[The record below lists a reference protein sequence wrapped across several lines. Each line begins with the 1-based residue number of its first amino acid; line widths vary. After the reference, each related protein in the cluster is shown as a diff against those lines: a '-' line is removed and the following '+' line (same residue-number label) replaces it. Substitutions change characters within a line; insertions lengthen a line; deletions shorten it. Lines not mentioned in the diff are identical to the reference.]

1 VAIAGERRAERP
13 ASPHDRRPAVYVL
26 SDSLGETADA
36 VAKAALS
43 QFDEEAFHVVRLP
56 RITSR
61 GQLQGVVQGAA
72 RERCVFLYTLGAR
85 RLRDEMTSMSRT
97 AGILAIDILGPCVSA
112 LETLSGFR
120 PEWEPGLSRR
130 LDRGYFERV
139 EALEFSVKHDDGR
152 AVEELDQ
159 AEMVLIGVSRSSKTP
174 IAMYL
179 AFKGYKVANVPLVP
193 GVEPPK
199 ELFDLDRRRIF
210 GLTTSANLLVDIR
223 GKRFADMGTYAQDYF
238 DREHIEQ
245 ELDESRHLMR
255 QLGCIVVSTEA
266 RAVEETAQE
275 ILEYYSAAFALPGL
289 KGPEADEPAASMPPG
304 PHSHPRRHVP
314 RQGG

>member
-1 VAIAGERRAERP
+1 MSEDP
-13 ASPHDRRPAVYVL
+13 RPAVYVL

-43 QFDEEAFHVVRLP
+43 QFDEDSFHVVRLP

-61 GQLQGVVQGAA
+61 GQLQGVVHGAA
-72 RERCVFLYTLGAR
+72 RERCIFLSTLGAR
-85 RLRDEMTSMSRT
+85 RLRDEMTTMSRE

-112 LETLSGFR
+112 LEALSGFV
-120 PEWEPGLSRR
+120 PEWEPGLMRR
-130 LDRGYFERV
+130 LDRGYFDRV

-159 AEMVLIGVSRSSKTP
+159 AEIVLIGVSRSSKTP

-179 AFKGYKVANVPLVP
+179 AFKGYKTANVPLVP
-193 GVEPPK
+193 SVEPPK

-210 GLTTSANLLVDIR
+210 GLTTSADLLVDIR
-223 GKRFADMGTYAQDYF
+223 GKRFADIGAYAQDYF

-245 ELDESRHLMR
+245 ELDDSRHLMR
-255 QLGCIVVSTEA
+255 QLGCIVISTEG

-275 ILEYYSAAFALPGL
+275 ILEYYSAAYSLPGL
-289 KGPEADEPAASMPPG
+289 KGPEADEHTIAAPPPG

-314 RQGG
+314 RQGD

>member
-1 VAIAGERRAERP
+1 M
-13 ASPHDRRPAVYVL
+13 SDDHRPAVYIL

-61 GQLQGVVQGAA
+61 GQLVGVVRGACGHDN
-72 RERCVFLYTLGAR
+72 CVFLYTLAAP
-85 RLRDEMTSMSRT
+85 RLRDEMAAISREL
-97 AGILAIDILGPCVSA
+97 GIAAIDILGPCVSA
-112 LETLSGFR
+112 LEAVSGLV
-120 PEWEPGLSRR
+120 PEWEAGLVRKI
-130 LDRGYFERV
+130 DRGYFDRV
-139 EALEFSVKHDDGR
+139 EALEFAVKHDDGR

-159 AEMVLIGVSRSSKTP
+159 AEIVLIGVSRSSKTP

-179 AFKGYKVANVPLVP
+179 AFRGYKAANVPLVP

-199 ELFDLDRRRIF
+199 ELFELDPRRIF

-223 GKRFADMGTYAQDYF
+223 GKRFADIGSYAQDYF

-245 ELDESRHLMR
+245 ELDTSRHLMR
-255 QLGCIVVSTEA
+255 MLGKGEA
-266 RAVEETAQE
+266 QWRKY
-275 ILEYYSAAFALPGL
+275 LFY
-289 KGPEADEPAASMPPG
+289 
-304 PHSHPRRHVP
+304 
-314 RQGG
+314 

>member
-1 VAIAGERRAERP
+1 M
-13 ASPHDRRPAVYVL
+13 SDDHRPAVYVL

-61 GQLQGVVQGAA
+61 GQLVGVVRGACGHDD
-72 RERCVFLYTLGAR
+72 CVFLYTLAAP
-85 RLRDEMTSMSRT
+85 RLRDEMAAISRELDI
-97 AGILAIDILGPCVSA
+97 AAIDILGPCVSA
-112 LETLSGFR
+112 LQAVSGLE
-120 PEWEPGLSRR
+120 PEWEAGLVRKV
-130 LDRGYFERV
+130 DRGYFDRV
-139 EALEFSVKHDDGR
+139 EALEFAVKHDDGR
-152 AVEELDQ
+152 AVEELDE
-159 AEMVLIGVSRSSKTP
+159 AELVLIGVSRSSKTP

-179 AFKGYKVANVPLVP
+179 AFRGYKAANVPLVP

-199 ELFDLDRRRIF
+199 ELFELDPRRIF

-223 GKRFADMGTYAQDYF
+223 GKRFSDIGAYAQDYF

-245 ELDESRHLMR
+245 ELDDSRHLMR
-255 QLGCIVVSTEA
+255 QLGCIVVSTEG

-275 ILEYYSAAFALPGL
+275 ILQYYSEAFARHDGKAGEPVLPA
-289 KGPEADEPAASMPPG
+289 EVIPPG
-304 PHSHPRRHVP
+304 AHLRGRRHIP
-314 RQGG
+314 HEGD

>member
-1 VAIAGERRAERP
+1 MPE
-13 ASPHDRRPAVYVL
+13 DTRPAVYVL

-43 QFDEEAFHVVRLP
+43 QFDEDSFHVVRLP

-61 GQLQGVVQGAA
+61 GQLQGVVAGAA
-72 RERCVFLYTLGAR
+72 KERCIFLYTLAAR
-85 RLRDEMTSMSRT
+85 RLRDQMIAMSLEL
-97 AGILAIDILGPCVSA
+97 GIVAIDILGPCVSA
-112 LETLSGFR
+112 LEVLSGME
-120 PEWEPGLSRR
+120 PEWQSGLVRR
-130 LDRGYFERV
+130 LDRGYFDRV

-159 AEMVLIGVSRSSKTP
+159 AEIVLIGVSRSSKTP

-179 AFKGYKVANVPLVP
+179 AFKGYKTANVPLVP
-193 GVEPPK
+193 TVEPPK
-199 ELFDLDRRRIF
+199 ELFELDRRRVF
-210 GLTTSANLLVDIR
+210 GLTTSADLLVDIR
-223 GKRFADMGTYAQDYF
+223 GKRFADIGAYAQDYF

-245 ELDESRHLMR
+245 ELEDSRHVMR
-255 QLGCIVVSTEA
+255 QVGCIVISTEA

-289 KGPEADEPAASMPPG
+289 KGPEADDHTIASPPPG

-314 RQGG
+314 RQGD

>member
-1 VAIAGERRAERP
+1 VAR
-13 ASPHDRRPAVYVL
+13 DTRPAVYVL

-61 GQLQGVVQGAA
+61 GQLQGVVRGACVD
-72 RERCVFLYTLGAR
+72 ERCVFLYTLAAP
-85 RLRDEMTSMSRT
+85 RLRDEMAAISRELEI
-97 AGILAIDILGPCVSA
+97 AAIDILGPCVTA
-112 LETLSGFR
+112 LELASGLR
-120 PEWEPGLSRR
+120 PEWEAGLVRKI
-130 LDRGYFERV
+130 DRGYFDRV
-139 EALEFSVKHDDGR
+139 EALEFAVKHDDGR

-179 AFKGYKVANVPLVP
+179 AFRGYKAANVPLVP

-199 ELFDLDRRRIF
+199 ELFDLDPRRIF
-210 GLTTSANLLVDIR
+210 GLTTSANLLVNIR
-223 GKRFADMGTYAQDYF
+223 GKRFADIGSYAQDYF

-255 QLGCIVVSTEA
+255 QLGCIVISTEG

-275 ILEYYSAAFALPGL
+275 ILQYYSEAFARHDGTTGEPL
-289 KGPEADEPAASMPPG
+289 GPAEVIPPG
-304 PHSHPRRHVP
+304 VHSRARRHIP
-314 RQGG
+314 HEGD

>member
-1 VAIAGERRAERP
+1 VP
-13 ASPHDRRPAVYVL
+13 DDKRPAVYVL

-43 QFDEEAFHVVRLP
+43 QFDEDSFQVVRLP

-61 GQLQGVVQGAA
+61 GQLQGVVAGAA
-72 RERCVFLYTLGAR
+72 KERCIFLYTLAAR
-85 RLRDEMTSMSRT
+85 RLRDQMIAMSLEL
-97 AGILAIDILGPCVSA
+97 GIVAIDILGPCVSA
-112 LETLSGFR
+112 LEMLSGME
-120 PEWEPGLSRR
+120 PEWESGLVRR
-130 LDRGYFERV
+130 LDRGYFDRV

-159 AEMVLIGVSRSSKTP
+159 AEIVLIGVSRSSKTP

-179 AFKGYKVANVPLVP
+179 AFKGYKTANVPLVP
-193 GVEPPK
+193 SVEPPK

-210 GLTTSANLLVDIR
+210 GLTTSADLLVDIR
-223 GKRFADMGTYAQDYF
+223 GKRFADIGAYAQDYF

-245 ELDESRHLMR
+245 ELEDSRHLMR
-255 QLGCIVVSTEA
+255 QLGCIVISTEG

-275 ILEYYSAAFALPGL
+275 ILEYYSAAYSLPGL
-289 KGPEADEPAASMPPG
+289 KGPEADEHTIAAPPPG

-314 RQGG
+314 RQGD